1 MVVENRVVVEV
12 KSVEALAPIHSAQLI
27 TYLKLSG
34 NPVGLLLNF
43 NVVQLKDGIVRKIN
57 HQTFTSGDEL
67 IVRRSPP
74 SSPSSPL

>member
-1 MVVENRVVVEV
+1 MVVEEVVIVEV

-43 NVVQLKDGIVRKIN
+43 NAVLLKDGIVRKIN
-57 HQTFTSGDEL
+57 HQTFTSGDEPL
-67 IVRRSPP
+67 THKSSPG
-74 SSPSSPL
+74 SPSSPL